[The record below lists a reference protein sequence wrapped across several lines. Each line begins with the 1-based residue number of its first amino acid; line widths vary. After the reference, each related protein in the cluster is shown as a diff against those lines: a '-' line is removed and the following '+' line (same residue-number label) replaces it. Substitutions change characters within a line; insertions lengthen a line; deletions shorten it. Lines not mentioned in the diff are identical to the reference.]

1 MSNTVSTCRIEKF
14 VYAPETATTA
24 SGGGGGARAA
34 RAATSSKGGANEG
47 AGWGSRG
54 HQAGTSGKP
63 AAAFRTGAWVQGSN
77 SESHSSLCLPYLMI
91 LMTSSMCKMQTRVRV
106 CA

>member
-1 MSNTVSTCRIEKF
+1 MFVSICRIEKF
-14 VYAPETATTA
+14 IYAPETATTA

-34 RAATSSKGGANEG
+34 RAATGSKGGANEG

-54 HQAGTSGKP
+54 GQAGTSSKP

-77 SESHSSLCLPYLMI
+77 SESHSFLCLCDLI
-91 LMTSSMCKMQTRVRV
+91 LLLTRTVCKMTMLLCV